1 MSNAFDKIYK
11 VDVTIED
18 IVEVANALER
28 ISTISAM
35 ADETTAKLLKASFND
50 IQDVLDKFTESI
62 SEQSIEDS

>member
-18 IVEVANALER
+18 IIEVANALER

-35 ADETTAKLLKASFND
+35 ADETTAKLLKASVND
-50 IQDVLDKFTESI
+50 IQDVMEKFTESI